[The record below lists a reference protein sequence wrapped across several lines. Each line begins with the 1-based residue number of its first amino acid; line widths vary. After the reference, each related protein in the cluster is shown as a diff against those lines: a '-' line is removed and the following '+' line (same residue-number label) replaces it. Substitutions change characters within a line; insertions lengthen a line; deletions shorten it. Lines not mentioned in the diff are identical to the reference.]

1 MTVLAAMAVGMV
13 MIMVVMVMV
22 VVVVVVMFV
31 MVMIMAVVM
40 RMTVLMIL
48 HRHLLAFGVAE
59 HQRLDHPAQWI
70 LRQRHM
76 RGEEAGEAREPQ
88 RLRGKTLIML
98 CIRRAVGIARGP

>member
-13 MIMVVMVMV
+13 MIMVVMV
-22 VVVVVVMFV
+22 VVMIV

-48 HRHLLAFGVAE
+48 HRHLLAFGIAE
-59 HQRLDHPAQWI
+59 HQRLDHPAQRI

-76 RGEEAGEAREPQ
+76 RGEEAGEAREHQ